1 MKKIR
6 SLAALLAILFLCSAV
21 SPGIRAAAGYQ
32 DVPGNAWYLTELE
45 YCTAHHMVNGTS
57 AITFSPNESMTRAQF
72 ITIIGRT
79 IDGAAPST
87 GKFQDV
93 RESQYYIPYLYWGV
107 ENGIIYG
114 TSATTFSPDAPISRQ
129 DMATIVGRTVEAM
142 QLTLPLSNQPAAA
155 FADTA
160 SIAGYARGSVDL
172 LRKTGILK
180 GNPNGCFY
188 PNASMTRAEGMAT
201 VARIWIALET
211 GTPPEPVPMPDHKAP
226 PLHVSGTRLVNE
238 SGQTVQLRGVS
249 THGLAWFPQYV
260 SENTFRT
267 LRDDWGAN
275 VVRLAMYTAEYGGY
289 CSGGGRA
296 ALKKRIDDGVQA
308 ASRLGMYVIIDWHIL
323 SDGNPTTHQ
332 AEAEAFFRELS
343 AKYAGYGNVLYEIC
357 NEPTNS
363 PWGSVIKPYA
373 ERILTAIRA
382 NDPDAIVIV
391 GTNTWSQDVDQVIG
405 SRLADPNVVYAFHF
419 YAATHQANMRNK
431 LTKALDAGIPVFV
444 SECGVC
450 EASGN
455 GNIDTA
461 SAQSW
466 LQLLNSRSV
475 SFLAWGLCNK
485 NESAALLRPDCSK
498 TYGWTESD
506 LSASGRW
513 FRTAI
518 RGS

>member
-1 MKKIR
+1 MKKFR
-6 SLAALLAILFLCSAV
+6 SLAMLLAVLLLFTAAV
-21 SPGIRAAAGYQ
+21 PDIQAATVYQ
-32 DVPGNAWYLTELE
+32 DVPDNAWYLTELE
-45 YCTAHHMVNGTS
+45 YCTTHQMVNGTS
-57 AITFSPNESMTRAQF
+57 ATTFSPNAPMTRAQF

-79 IDGAAPST
+79 MNGTAPSN

-93 RESQYYIPYLYWGV
+93 QDSQYYIPYLYWGV

-129 DMATIVGRTVEAM
+129 DMATIVGRTVETM
-142 QLTLPLSNQPAAA
+142 QLTLPLSGRPAAA
-155 FADTA
+155 FTDTSA
-160 SIAGYARGSVDL
+160 IATYARSSVDL
-172 LRKTGILK
+172 LRQTGILK

-188 PNASMTRAEGMAT
+188 PHTSMTRAEGMAT
-201 VARIWIALET
+201 VARVWIALET
-211 GTPPEPVPMPDHKAP
+211 GKPPEPVPMPDYKAA
-226 PLHVSGTRLVNE
+226 PLHVSGTKLANA

-260 SENTFRT
+260 NENTFRT

-289 CSGGGRA
+289 CSGGDRA

-308 ASRLGMYVIIDWHIL
+308 ASKLGMYVIIDWHIL

-332 AEAEAFFRELS
+332 AEAEAFFREMS

-363 PWGSVIKPYA
+363 PWNSVIKPYA
-373 ERILTAIRA
+373 QRILAAIRA

-391 GTNTWSQDVDQVIG
+391 GTNNWSQDVEQVIG
-405 SRLADPNVVYAFHF
+405 NRLSDPNVVYAFHF
-419 YAATHQANMRNK
+419 YAATHQANMRDK
-431 LTKALDAGIPVFV
+431 LTAALDAGIPVFV
-444 SECGVC
+444 SECGIS

-455 GNIDTA
+455 GRLDTV
-461 SAQSW
+461 SGQNW
-466 LQLLNSRSV
+466 LQLLNRRSV

-485 NESAALLRPDCSK
+485 NESVSLLKPDCSK
-498 TYGWTESD
+498 TYGWTDSD

-513 FRTAI
+513 FRAAI
-518 RGS
+518 RGD